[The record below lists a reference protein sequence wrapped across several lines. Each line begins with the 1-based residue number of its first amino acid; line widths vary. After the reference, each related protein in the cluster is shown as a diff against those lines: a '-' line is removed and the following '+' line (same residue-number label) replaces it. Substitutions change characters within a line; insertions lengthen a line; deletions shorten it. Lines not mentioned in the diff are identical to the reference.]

1 MIDPSS
7 VGILAQAVCLV
18 IQRCRLLVSTPV
30 TFRPC
35 AFGRAPSAVRLLP
48 RAMAGQRSSEISA
61 RVWSACGLGDS
72 SSDDERVPQ
81 APLQRLAPE
90 IAGSVS
96 VSTSAGHV
104 GEGDVQQPERESPD
118 DGCGPL
124 PVIEPF
130 ASAAYS
136 LVVVGRSS
144 PRNEFAPCVEEC
156 RLERANSEAIVST
169 SSRSGPA
176 SPSSKAPALAAVDMG
191 RCPPLLQ
198 AAAPTS
204 LDGGMLMDLMVFG
217 HSSVL
222 AAPWWHYV
230 VSPGMRARVA
240 ASGDIYWRLP
250 EQESD
255 ESGMLEHAHFQV
267 RRCSSSNRQF
277 YIGITERPDERW
289 EAHARGGYSTM
300 WIVACAASSSVT
312 ARLERCLIY
321 AHRGNLHCANVG
333 GGGERASAGSPH
345 FVYVTFRSDGL
356 LRRAGGGGG
365 GSTGRGRFRM
375 PSVEEDLR
383 YFSPY

>member
-1 MIDPSS
+1 MSQNMIDPSS

-81 APLQRLAPE
+81 APFAPE

-96 VSTSAGHV
+96 ASTSAGHV
-104 GEGDVQQPERESPD
+104 GEGDVHQQPERESPD

-124 PVIEPF
+124 PVIEPC

-144 PRNEFAPCVEEC
+144 PRNEFAPSVEEC

-191 RCPPLLQ
+191 RCPR
-198 AAAPTS
+198 
-204 LDGGMLMDLMVFG
+204 FC
-217 HSSVL
+217 
-222 AAPWWHYV
+222 
-230 VSPGMRARVA
+230 R
-240 ASGDIYWRLP
+240 
-250 EQESD
+250 
-255 ESGMLEHAHFQV
+255 
-267 RRCSSSNRQF
+267 
-277 YIGITERPDERW
+277 
-289 EAHARGGYSTM
+289 
-300 WIVACAASSSVT
+300 
-312 ARLERCLIY
+312 
-321 AHRGNLHCANVG
+321 
-333 GGGERASAGSPH
+333 
-345 FVYVTFRSDGL
+345 L
-356 LRRAGGGGG
+356 LRR
-365 GSTGRGRFRM
+365 RLLM
-375 PSVEEDLR
+375 VVC
-383 YFSPY
+383 